1 MKTPSP
7 IPSRPLA
14 LLTLAMFA
22 GTPLLSACDR
32 QQERLDRVQD
42 LAEGVS
48 EQMSSLEAED
58 QEESAEDGNDN

>member
-1 MKTPSP
+1 MKTSSS

-14 LLTLAMFA
+14 LLTLAVFA
-22 GTPLLSACDR
+22 VTPLLSACDR

-48 EQMSSLEAED
+48 EQVSNLEAED
-58 QEESAEDGNDN
+58 QEEGTEDGNDN